1 MKLYG
6 YFRSSAAYRVRI
18 ALQLKKLDVA
28 QVSLHL
34 RKGEQRGPE
43 FLKRNP
49 QGLVPALELDD
60 GTLLTQSMAI
70 VEYLDETF
78 PTPPLLPADAKGR
91 ARVRALAQ
99 AVSCDIHPIDNLRVL
114 NYLTKDLGRT
124 DAEMQGWYNHWIASG
139 FEALEAMLAG
149 DPATGKFCHGDQPGL
164 ADICLVPQMLNAGR
178 YQLDLAPYPTIK
190 RINAACVAL
199 PAFAAA
205 HPSKQPDFEP

>member
-18 ALQLKKLDVA
+18 ALQLKKLEVA

-34 RKGEQRGPE
+34 RKGEQRNPE

-70 VEYLDETF
+70 VEYLDESF
-78 PTPPLLPADAKGR
+78 PTPPLLPSDAKGR

-99 AVSCDIHPIDNLRVL
+99 AVACDIHPIDNLRVL
-114 NYLTKDLGRT
+114 TYITKDLGRT
-124 DAEMQGWYNHWIASG
+124 DAEMQGWYNHWIQQG

-164 ADICLVPQMLNAGR
+164 ADICLVPQVLNAGR
-178 YQLDLAPYPTIK
+178 YQLDLSPYPTIK
-190 RINAACVAL
+190 RINAACIGL